1 MCATAFFFAYLRYAP
16 VAAPPMATPRP
27 CCYAAHTVTSARR
40 PRIPTM
46 ATQYWLM
53 KSEPDE
59 ASIDTLHAEGTEA
72 ALVREAQ
79 RLGLG
84 PAAAQLGLLAGGG
97 GGKNTPRTLLLNKP
111 AAGGVGARGANPLY
125 KTQLC
130 KHFPK
135 GLCPKGAACQYAHGA
150 HELRTV
156 IFGR

>member
-1 MCATAFFFAYLRYAP
+1 MMRVDVVRSEVDARGNVATY
-16 VAAPPMATPRP
+16 
-27 CCYAAHTVTSARR
+27 S
-40 PRIPTM
+40 
-46 ATQYWLM
+46 
-53 KSEPDE
+53 
-59 ASIDTLHAEGTEA
+59 TLHAEGTEA

-111 AAGGVGARGANPLY
+111 AAGGVGARGGRAAAATAAAANPLY

-135 GLCPKGAACQYAHGA
+135 GLCPKGAA
-150 HELRTV
+150 
-156 IFGR
+156 